1 MTENMGFRLLKP
13 NQIGWLWVYL
23 RKTNGF
29 EAVKMIY
36 TQEVIRFYSFQR
48 IFFHKNYLFYNFYF
62 KKNTVTICDQ
72 QTPSCTI

>member
-23 RKTNGF
+23 RKTNRF

-48 IFFHKNYLFYNFYF
+48 IFFHKKYLFYNFYL